1 MMVVYG
7 IHKHVDFWNY
17 VITLTHSYYEKSII
31 IERTIQYIKECF
43 DDYFPCQ
50 KDNCTLEHVRNWFN
64 LFVDVHNSMIIF
76 AKWTEPLT
84 AYKTFY
90 SINW

>member
-1 MMVVYG
+1 M
-7 IHKHVDFWNY
+7 
-17 VITLTHSYYEKSII
+17 
-31 IERTIQYIKECF
+31 F

-76 AKWTEPLT
+76 EVNRAAIRLGIIHILIHSEPIHERFPKIELD
-84 AYKTFY
+84 A
-90 SINW
+90 